1 MKDALET
8 LGQIIDGDEGR
19 DAVHIAVISVKNT
32 LQMTL
37 SPGQNIRVDNDGLA
51 PILYGDRNAIV
62 DPFLKDSVKTGE
74 FFWAFLYPRTTEGLR
89 HVWKH
94 PDFDESN
101 ELYENVMDT
110 IAGNQP
116 ARKFLE
122 EVARGIGE
130 EVEVVI
136 SNATDFQYNGT
147 TWNGGDNFMDAY
159 ADDEFWDAW
168 QKVTGKT
175 AKDRSNF
182 FRCAC

>member
-62 DPFLKDSVKTGE
+62 DPFLKDSVKNGE
-74 FFWAFLYPRTTEGLR
+74 FFWAFLYPRTTKGLR
-89 HVWKH
+89 HVWEH

-116 ARKFLE
+116 AREFLE
-122 EVARGIGE
+122 EVARGIGLSSATPQTSNTTAQRGLE
-130 EVEVVI
+130 ERI
-136 SNATDFQYNGT
+136 SWMRMQTMSFGMR
-147 TWNGGDNFMDAY
+147 G
-159 ADDEFWDAW
+159 
-168 QKVTGKT
+168 
-175 AKDRSNF
+175 R
-182 FRCAC
+182 R